1 VSPIGD
7 SCGTLR
13 YFFFKSD
20 SQDEEDAEAELD
32 FTSRLLLSLLG
43 FVLRDCSLAMRS
55 LKDILSPPLVGGFL
69 LIMPSLTIF

>member
-1 VSPIGD
+1 
-7 SCGTLR
+7 LR
-13 YFFFKSD
+13 YFFFESD

-43 FVLRDCSLAMRS
+43 FVLRDRSLAMRS